1 MPNFEVDGAKVH
13 EAVLRL
19 SPQLT
24 MPELINANPRVVA
37 ASDIPSRAS
46 RASSDPFQQL
56 LVANTAPD
64 DWDAFAADDDDQ
76 AERFDAQEI
85 YGHYTT
91 MFHADG
97 RFVELD
103 I

>member
-1 MPNFEVDGAKVH
+1 
-13 EAVLRL
+13 
-19 SPQLT
+19 
-24 MPELINANPRVVA
+24 MPELINANPRVVV
-37 ASDIPSRAS
+37 ASDIPSRTS
-46 RASSDPFQQL
+46 KTSLDPFQEL
-56 LVANTAPD
+56 LVVNTAPD
-64 DWDAFAADDDDQ
+64 DWDVLADDDDQ